1 MTVFF
6 FRYAKLYPNRLEL
19 HSESNKPELTFMD
32 QVDEIN
38 TDLTVHIKCEQCIML
53 KTKDGAKVVIT
64 SGDEVGLKE
73 WAVSLNS
80 AYKTSQELFSGLA
93 KKAGKIYGTATIG
106 SAAAAT
112 SASTSLTALTPESNH
127 HHHASNHNHHHSSH

>member
-1 MTVFF
+1 
-6 FRYAKLYPNRLEL
+6 
-19 HSESNKPELTFMD
+19 MD

-38 TDLTVHIKCEQCIML
+38 TDLTVQVKCEQCIML

-93 KKAGKIYGTATIG
+93 KKAGKIYGTATPTTG
-106 SAAAAT
+106 SAAAAST

-127 HHHASNHNHHHSSH
+127 HHHVSNHNHHHHSCH

>member
-1 MTVFF
+1 MILCC
-6 FRYAKLYPNRLEL
+6 RYAKLYPNRLEL

-38 TDLTVHIKCEQCIML
+38 TDLTVQIKCEQCIML

-73 WAVSLNS
+73 WAISLNS

-93 KKAGKIYGTATIG
+93 KKAGKIYGTTAT
-106 SAAAAT
+106 SS
-112 SASTSLTALTPESNH
+112 SASTSLTALSPDHAGNH
-127 HHHASNHNHHHSSH
+127 HHHSASNHNHHSH

>member
-1 MTVFF
+1 
-6 FRYAKLYPNRLEL
+6 
-19 HSESNKPELTFMD
+19 MD

-38 TDLTVHIKCEQCIML
+38 TDLTVQVKCEQCIML

-93 KKAGKIYGTATIG
+93 EKASTIYGTATTVG
-106 SAAAAT
+106 
-112 SASTSLTALTPESNH
+112 
-127 HHHASNHNHHHSSH
+127 

>member
-1 MTVFF
+1 
-6 FRYAKLYPNRLEL
+6 
-19 HSESNKPELTFMD
+19 MD

-38 TDLTVHIKCEQCIML
+38 TDLTVQVKCEQCIML

-93 KKAGKIYGTATIG
+93 KKAGKIYGTAMTG
-106 SAAAAT
+106 SAAAAAAT

-127 HHHASNHNHHHSSH
+127 HHASNHNHHHHSSH

>member
-1 MTVFF
+1 MY

-38 TDLTVHIKCEQCIML
+38 TDLTVQVKCEQCIML

-93 KKAGKIYGTATIG
+93 KKAGKIYGTAMTG
-106 SAAAAT
+106 SAAAAAAT

-127 HHHASNHNHHHSSH
+127 HHASNHNHHHHSSH